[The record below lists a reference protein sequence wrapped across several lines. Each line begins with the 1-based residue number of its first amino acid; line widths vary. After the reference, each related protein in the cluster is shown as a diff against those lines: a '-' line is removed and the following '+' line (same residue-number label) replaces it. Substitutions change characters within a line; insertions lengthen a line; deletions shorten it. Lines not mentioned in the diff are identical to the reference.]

1 MVIGENSLM
10 NESTILLRESSSKD
24 ASSFQMFANK
34 VCSEKR
40 MHVIN
45 DNLNDAKLNEKVR
58 VLTSLMSLM

>member
-10 NESTILLRESSSKD
+10 NESTILLRESSLED

-34 VCSEKR
+34 VCSDKR

-45 DNLNDAKLNEKVR
+45 EI
-58 VLTSLMSLM
+58 